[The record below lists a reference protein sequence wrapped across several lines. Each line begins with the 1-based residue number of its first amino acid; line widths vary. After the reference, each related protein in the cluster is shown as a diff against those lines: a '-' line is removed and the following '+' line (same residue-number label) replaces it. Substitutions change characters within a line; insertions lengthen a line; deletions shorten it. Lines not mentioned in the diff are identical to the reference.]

1 MTQLHVIQSL
11 TDPLCSLIVDDP
23 VRPEIPLEFRVSNS
37 SEIFVL
43 LDDDDGGGVP
53 MAAVCCAYRDSIPEN
68 TTDLIAQPVAAS
80 VAVFYTIWSYTPGAG
95 RKLIVSARRW
105 IQDNRGGIDRFV
117 TLSPPTDMARLFHLR
132 NGAEVFR
139 VNTDTVNYLY
149 P

>member
-11 TDPLCSLIVDDP
+11 TDPLCSLTLDDP

-43 LDDDDGGGVP
+43 LDDLSVP

-80 VAVFYTIWSYTPGAG
+80 VAVFYTIWSYQPGAG

-105 IQDNRGGIDRFV
+105 IQDNRGGIVKFV